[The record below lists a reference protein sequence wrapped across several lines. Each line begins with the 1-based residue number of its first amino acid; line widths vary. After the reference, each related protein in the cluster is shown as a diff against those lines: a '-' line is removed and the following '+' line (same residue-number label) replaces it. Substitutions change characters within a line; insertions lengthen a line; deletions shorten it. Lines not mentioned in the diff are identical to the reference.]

1 MKNNVLKGGLLVA
14 LGACSYGMLAT
25 FVKMAYQEGFTTAE
39 VTLSQYCLGFMGLLI
54 LTMFRKKTPAATTA
68 TSGIKSIIKLTVAG
82 MTTGLTSICYYKSVQ
97 YVPVSVGI
105 VLLMQTVWM
114 GVLAE
119 MILHKKMPG
128 MRKIISV
135 LIILAGTVSATNMLS
150 QSITINWVGVG
161 WGLAAALNYTAT
173 MYTSNNIEL
182 GFAPLR
188 RSLYMILGGL
198 IVIAIIF
205 HSSLNGSFSYGILLR
220 WSILLSLFGTVLPP
234 LLFTKGM
241 PLTGMGLG
249 AIIASLEI
257 PVSIIVAHILIKESV
272 SRLQWAGVMLILSA
286 VVLMNISERKKTV

>member
-1 MKNNVLKGGLLVA
+1 MKNNVLKGGILVA

-39 VTLSQYCLGFMGLLI
+39 VTISQYCFGFIGLLI
-54 LTMFRKKTPAATTA
+54 LTMFRKRTSVATTK
-68 TSGIKSIIKLTVAG
+68 TSGIKSIIKLTIAG
-82 MTTGLTSICYYKSVQ
+82 TTMGITSVCYYKSVQ

-114 GVLAE
+114 GVIVE
-119 MILHKKMPG
+119 MFLHKKLPG

-135 LIILAGTVSATNMLS
+135 LIILAGTILATNILS
-150 QSITINWVGVG
+150 QSMAINWVGVG
-161 WGLAAALNYTAT
+161 WGMTAALAYTAT

-182 GFAPLR
+182 SFPPLR

-198 IVIAIIF
+198 IIIF
-205 HSSLNGSFSYGILLR
+205 VIYHSSLTGNFSFGILLR
-220 WSILLSLFGTVLPP
+220 WSILLSLFGTILPP

-241 PLTGMGLG
+241 PLTGIGLG

-257 PVSIIVAHILIKESV
+257 PVSIIVAHVLIKESV
-272 SRLQWAGVMLILSA
+272 SQLQWAGVMLILSS
-286 VVLMNISERKKTV
+286 VVLMNISERGKTV